1 MIRMCLVTHIKQK
14 VYAIIVVLVC
24 LTIIMGVL
32 LVVYGENL
40 VISVGGTIVNICL
53 TFILLYG
60 VKTQDTTH
68 VLVWLVFSLVETVA
82 LVIGISYYAIKA
94 VHMHNIQKT
103 LSNNDSFQSR
113 KMFENILDTGKR
125 YKSFSII
132 FGCSTII
139 LVPIIYTVKKY
150 YHQIQREEA
159 YQPQNR

>member
-1 MIRMCLVTHIKQK
+1 MCLVTQIKQQ

-24 LTIIMGVL
+24 LTIMMGVL

-40 VISVGGTIVNICL
+40 VISIAGTIVNLCL

-68 VLVWLVFSLVETVA
+68 VLVWLVFSLVETAA
-82 LVIGISYYAIKA
+82 LVISILYYAIKA
-94 VHMHNIQKT
+94 VHMHNLQKT
-103 LSNNDSFQSR
+103 LSNNDSFQGK

-125 YKSFSII
+125 YKTFSII

-139 LVPIIYTVKKY
+139 LVPIIYTVKKFY
-150 YHQIQREEA
+150 DQIQREEA